1 MSDRSCGMR
10 PTRPLSLICSNR
22 EVFRKSPSERSNPP
36 CRRLCPGWAFLLS
49 APEPGLHG
57 PCSGGRAD
65 LGSFASFQPMPLRTR
80 RSAFDHAEWIFELK
94 YDGFR
99 ALAFIEAAMPAR
111 FAQWQLV
118 QSFPVPESRITT

>member
-1 MSDRSCGMR
+1 MKGQ
-10 PTRPLSLICSNR
+10 TLSQAVPRVGI
-22 EVFRKSPSERSNPP
+22 PSFGSRA
-36 CRRLCPGWAFLLS
+36 G
-49 APEPGLHG
+49 GLHG
-57 PCSGGRAD
+57 FCSGGRAD